1 MKSGRMFAL
10 ASVGAVVGVVVLC
23 GAVLAGCGGL
33 LAVFSPVNYFGCG
46 TERPTGITAA
56 DLAASYATA
65 DGGRLELIADSTVSA
80 SGLTNWET
88 WDSSEQD
95 QDPPLSGPGTWSL
108 NPADGPSGDI
118 VLAFTA
124 PPGYGSGFGTSLN
137 IAGSRA
143 EPWLYQHLTDSDSC
157 QLYRLDR
164 V

>member
-1 MKSGRMFAL
+1 MFAL

-95 QDPPLSGPGTWSL
+95 QDPPLSGPGTWSSTRPTARQATSSWPSPPR
-108 NPADGPSGDI
+108 PA
-118 VLAFTA
+118 TA
-124 PPGYGSGFGTSLN
+124 AAS
-137 IAGSRA
+137 AHR
-143 EPWLYQHLTDSDSC
+143 
-157 QLYRLDR
+157 
-164 V
+164 